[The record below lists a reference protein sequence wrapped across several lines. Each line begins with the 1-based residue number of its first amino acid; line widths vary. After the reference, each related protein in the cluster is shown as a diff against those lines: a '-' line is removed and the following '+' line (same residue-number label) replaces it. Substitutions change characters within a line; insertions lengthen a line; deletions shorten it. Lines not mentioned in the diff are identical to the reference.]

1 MRIPQAGQQMKISIE
16 FQKGKPLGCPFNGTC
31 LIVSRTTPF
40 VSTKVAKTRF
50 GSLSKNFDSF
60 LILMVKNR
68 SFSLSSS
75 ANATLAV
82 SPAAYEVPF
91 KIPGTPIERQL
102 LHYFYVQAA
111 PDLSGYSSH
120 NFWNNLV
127 LTSCYT
133 EPAVRHATLALGAL
147 HRDYVVEGIT
157 KPDGDRINSN
167 ALQHY
172 NKAIRQLQ
180 KYFSNK
186 ELLDKRTVLICCRL
200 FYCIEIARQD
210 YPTALRHAKSGLN
223 ILKDWKDRQDKQ
235 PTSNMN
241 SDPACNVNNLVE
253 AWCDFDPQVRIFENG
268 TPPYLTLTT
277 PEERSGAISCV
288 PAQFHSLSH
297 AWAVMNKLMNWGFHF
312 LGSRIEKEQGL
323 PEDTEI
329 GNLSEKEALKE
340 AIDQWPSVFES
351 FMRSRDSNISS
362 LDKESA
368 TMCATIHRGT
378 KVLVHLAAGRSLFD
392 LNDDFND
399 MLNMAESIIRNY
411 DSKTRHRGFGFET
424 GLVSMLWVLAMNC
437 PDPAMRSRAIW
448 VMKVWPRREGLW
460 DSARISSAVEKAQ
473 KFAQSNDALIESPKL
488 RLGSSM
494 KRAGVAPGEL
504 YMQLLSSH
512 PHSWKVEHP

>member
-1 MRIPQAGQQMKISIE
+1 MKTSIR
-16 FQKGKPLGCPFNGTC
+16 FQKGKQLGCPFNATC

-40 VSTKVAKTRF
+40 MSKKAAKTRF
-50 GSLSKNFDSF
+50 GSLSKDFGSYSI
-60 LILMVKNR
+60 LIVNNR
-68 SFSLSSS
+68 ASTLSSL

-120 NFWNNLV
+120 NFWSNVV

-133 EPAVRHATLALGAL
+133 DPAVRHATLALGAL

-157 KPDGDRINSN
+157 KPDGDLINSN
-167 ALQHY
+167 ALQQY
-172 NKAIRQLQ
+172 NKAICQLQ

-186 ELLDKRTVLICCRL
+186 ELLDERTVLICCRL
-200 FYCIEIARQD
+200 FYCIEMARQD
-210 YPTALRHAKSGLN
+210 YPAALRHAKSGLN
-223 ILKDWKDRQDKQ
+223 ILKDWKARQDKQ

-241 SDPACNVNNLVE
+241 SGPACNVRNLVE

-268 TPPYLTLTT
+268 TPPYLALTT

-297 AWAVMNKLMNWGFHF
+297 AWSVVNKLMNWGFHF
-312 LGSRIEKEQGL
+312 LGSRIENERGL

-329 GNLSEKEALKE
+329 GNLSEKEALDE

-362 LDKESA
+362 LDKDSA

-378 KVLVHLAAGRSLFD
+378 KVIVHLAAGRSLFD

-399 MLNMAESIIRNY
+399 ILNMAGSIICNY

-437 PDPAMRSRAIW
+437 PDLAMRSRALW
-448 VMKVWPRREGLW
+448 LMKMWPRREGMW
-460 DSARISSAVEKAQ
+460 NSARISSVVEKVQ
-473 KFAQSNDALIESPKL
+473 KSAQSKDVLIESPKVKL
-488 RLGSSM
+488 ESSM
-494 KRAGVAPGEL
+494 ERGRVAPGEL

-512 PHSWKVEHP
+512 PHSWTKTLLSF